1 MLRPRIQQLP
11 PRPTPARAEVRADR
25 EETANPAA
33 DQAAANQEEGKGAVP
48 APAGTAASSFRRVL
62 CAGLFG
68 WPSGSDLAYSGS
80 YVPVPVEDREG

>member
-25 EETANPAA
+25 EEPANPAA
-33 DQAAANQEEGKGAVP
+33 DQAAAIQEGGKGAVP
-48 APAGTAASSFRRVL
+48 APTGTATASFPRVL

-68 WPSGSDLAYSGS
+68 WAAGAPFAYSGS
-80 YVPVPVEDREG
+80 YVPASVEDREG